1 MFVHCSEPKN
11 VGVKKSDGQ
20 LKLAVLQQ
28 LTGERRVSSYSS
40 IVYQDV
46 HSSQVV
52 LDPLEGSQHFGLVT
66 DVTLHRVQF
75 TGR

>member
-1 MFVHCSEPKN
+1 MFVHCSAADSA
-11 VGVKKSDGQ
+11 GVIKCVGQ
-20 LKLAVLQQ
+20 LKLAVLQP
-28 LTGERRVSSYSS
+28 LTGKRRVSRYAS
-40 IVYQDV
+40 IVYEDV

-52 LDPLEGSQHFGLVT
+52 LDPLEGRQHFALVT